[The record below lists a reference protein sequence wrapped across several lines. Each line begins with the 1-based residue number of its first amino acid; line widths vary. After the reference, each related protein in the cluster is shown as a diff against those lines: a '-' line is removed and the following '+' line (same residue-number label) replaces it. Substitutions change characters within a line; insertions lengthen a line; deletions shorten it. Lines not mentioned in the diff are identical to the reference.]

1 MSSPVAAGS
10 PVTAETVEQ
19 LVRHQMAVALGG
31 RRGLLEGIV
40 PTLAFTVTW
49 ISTHNL
55 RLALALGGGATLV
68 LLVVRLV
75 QRSSVQ
81 YVLNAFFG
89 IAIAAFFAL
98 RSGNAED
105 AFLPGIWYNAGYF
118 VLLAGST
125 LARWPVI
132 GFMIGSVTGDPTGW
146 HRNPQ
151 IVRLCSLL
159 TWILAIPCAV
169 RVAVYYPLW
178 EAGQAGALGIAK
190 ITLGWPLQVAAL
202 ATMAWVLSR
211 NHTPIEPEP
220 AAD

>member
-1 MSSPVAAGS
+1 MSSPVAAGA

-105 AFLPGIWYNAGYF
+105 AFLPGIWYNAAYF
-118 VLLAGST
+118 VLLASSA

-159 TWILAIPCAV
+159 TWILAIPCAL